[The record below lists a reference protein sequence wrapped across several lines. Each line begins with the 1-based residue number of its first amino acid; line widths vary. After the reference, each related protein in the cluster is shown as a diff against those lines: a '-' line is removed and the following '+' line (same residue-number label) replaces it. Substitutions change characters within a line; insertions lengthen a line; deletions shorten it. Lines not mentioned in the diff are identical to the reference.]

1 MRGAGTQDDRLDK
14 FACKRKSCEMG
25 RDYGPSQVGGRD
37 NPRWEELKKGSEGNV
52 VPSKT
57 EGWNHPI
64 TSSNSRPSVPFVP
77 RCLTQPPALVVFV
90 VSAEAANPLQAFLN
104 LHARQIDLPPWV
116 DPTCIRCTLVIQR
129 GTSSTSLSDPMYVHT
144 TRTRVFFF
152 FETELQLCQHRI
164 AL

>member
-1 MRGAGTQDDRLDK
+1 MRGAGKQDDRLDK
-14 FACKRKSCEMG
+14 FTCQRKSCEMG

-64 TSSNSRPSVPFVP
+64 TSSNSRPSVHFVP

-90 VSAEAANPLQAFLN
+90 VSTEAANPLQAFQN
-104 LHARQIDLPPWV
+104 LHARQIDLPPRV
-116 DPTCIRCTLVIQR
+116 DPTYIRCTFVIQR

-144 TRTRVFFF
+144 TRTRAFF
-152 FETELQLCQHRI
+152 FETELQLSQHRI